1 MYVLVNPMKM
11 STYCVEFNS
20 CCCFL
25 TVLLNICIDQC
36 VCLCVCVR
44 VLSFALSLI
53 LLICPPTAAY
63 STHNQRNLNAT
74 YRSLTVLSLCYCSPS
89 FAHLLPLLP
98 RALRC
103 SNQCLRILLRAL
115 SRFDTTRLGSRLGS
129 SSAHTRLVDR

>member
-1 MYVLVNPMKM
+1 MCVCNHVLVNLMKM

-25 TVLLNICIDQC
+25 AVLLTLSMHKCMC
-36 VCLCVCVR
+36 V
-44 VLSFALSLI
+44 SFVLSLI

-74 YRSLTVLSLCYCSPS
+74 YRSLTVLSLCYCSS
-89 FAHLLPLLP
+89 SLAHLLLLLP

-103 SNQCLRILLRAL
+103 CAAPTSVCGFYFVHCLC
-115 SRFDTTRLGSRLGS
+115 STRYDSSRLSARLLVGS
-129 SSAHTRLVDR
+129 HTAR